1 MAELVEGQVPPPE
14 LGFQVVGGGGARRLM
29 KPERRRRKE
38 EEVGCRRGAKVVA
51 AVRGRG
57 RVQGDPFLHAKGFP
71 PFLDSYD
78 EAISPL

>member
-1 MAELVEGQVPPPE
+1 
-14 LGFQVVGGGGARRLM
+14 M

-38 EEVGCRRGAKVVA
+38 EEVGCGRGAKVVA